1 MSSSSGSG
9 SCNTPFPPTP
19 PLPATEPAATAFP
32 VLQAGGGL
40 PPPPPPL
47 PGPGSWR
54 GSQGNMQS
62 KALRDP
68 RRIPLQGSWGSH
80 TSGFKQAAA
89 RALEKHCPSSRIL
102 PFHRKWAP
110 KKSCL
115 ETLPH
120 ESSPGCR
127 VIPPTQIPFGHF
139 LLSLLSNVPF
149 LQFPALVLDVS
160 ELGLDAGEGPWTSKI
175 PSASEFWLLELPITQ
190 CQPVLIK
197 CRD

>member
-1 MSSSSGSG
+1 MSWSSGLAPA
-9 SCNTPFPPTP
+9 TPPFPLTP

-40 PPPPPPL
+40 PAPPLL

-54 GSQGNMQS
+54 GSRGNTQS
-62 KALRDP
+62 KGLRDP

-89 RALEKHCPSSRIL
+89 GALEKHCPSSQIL
-102 PFHRKWAP
+102 PFDRKWAP

-120 ESSPGCR
+120 ESSPDCR
-127 VIPPTQIPFGHF
+127 AIPPTQIPFGHF
-139 LLSLLSNVPF
+139 LLPLLSNVPF
-149 LQFPALVLDVS
+149 LQFPALVLNVS
-160 ELGLDAGEGPWTSKI
+160 ELGLDAGEGPRPSKI
-175 PSASEFWLLELPITQ
+175 PSPSEF
-190 CQPVLIK
+190 
-197 CRD
+197 

>member
-1 MSSSSGSG
+1 MEEGDEAPTSVTPLSPFMLLSLLGSLASLHLQLRVSGVLELWLG
-9 SCNTPFPPTP
+9 SCNTPLPSHA

-40 PPPPPPL
+40 PAPPLL

-54 GSQGNMQS
+54 GSRGNTQS
-62 KALRDP
+62 KGLRDP

-89 RALEKHCPSSRIL
+89 GALEKHCPSSRIL
-102 PFHRKWAP
+102 PFDRKWAP

-120 ESSPGCR
+120 ESSPDCR
-127 VIPPTQIPFGHF
+127 AIPPTQIPFGHF
-139 LLSLLSNVPF
+139 LLPLLSKCPF
-149 LQFPALVLDVS
+149 PS
-160 ELGLDAGEGPWTSKI
+160 I
-175 PSASEFWLLELPITQ
+175 PSLGFECF
-190 CQPVLIK
+190 
-197 CRD
+197 